1 MEGFPLVE
9 SVGGKS
15 AAIRLT
21 RLKPGHD
28 SPYLLSL
35 GGHAPVIRL
44 IPPSQDVYN
53 RTPKEVL
60 SYAHEHRSR

>member
-53 RTPKEVL
+53 RTP
-60 SYAHEHRSR
+60 

>member
-1 MEGFPLVE
+1 MEGFSLVE

-15 AAIRLT
+15 AATRQIRLT
-21 RLKPGHD
+21 
-28 SPYLLSL
+28 PYQYNPVPISRCSCS
-35 GGHAPVIRL
+35 VIRL
-44 IPPSQDVYN
+44 IPSSMDVYN